1 MRLGQENQNNEKK
14 LKHLEFIQSAISRM
28 GSNSFKIKG
37 WYITVFTATIALA
50 VDSGN
55 WLYML
60 VAYIPLFLFWGLD
73 AYYLQQERRFRGV
86 YDVVALEEENQ
97 INFDMGKGIAPQCI
111 GKVAFSK
118 TIWPLYLIPGI
129 ILTIAVVIILVL
141 LLIKVPI
148 V

>member
-1 MRLGQENQNNEKK
+1 MEQENQGNEKK
-14 LKHLEFIQSAISRM
+14 LKHLEFIQNAISRM

-50 VDSGN
+50 VDSGK
-55 WLYML
+55 WLYIL
-60 VAYIPLFLFWGLD
+60 VAYIPLFLFWSLD
-73 AYYLQQERRFRGV
+73 AYYLQQERKFRDV
-86 YDVVALEEENQ
+86 YNIVALEEESQ
-97 INFDMGKGIAPQCI
+97 INFDMGKGITPQCI

-129 ILTIAVVIILVL
+129 ILTMVVVIILVL
-141 LLIKVPI
+141 LLIGVPA